1 MSINNYSLPYITPA
15 DEIEPNMNKEI
26 KIKTNENIKDD
37 KLIKFEEDTNLLRN
51 EYQDIQ
57 NKLNNLFYQVNLYK
71 NQLES
76 LKNENNSR
84 ELSTL
89 KAENASMKQQQLS
102 EFYNLKREVAQI
114 KNLLNQVSEIK
125 PLRKKKMN

>member
-1 MSINNYSLPYITPA
+1 MPINNISLPYITPA

-37 KLIKFEEDTNLLRN
+37 KLIKFEEDTKLLRN

>member
-1 MSINNYSLPYITPA
+1 MPINNYSLPYITPA

-37 KLIKFEEDTNLLRN
+37 KLIKFEEDTKLLRN
-51 EYQDIQ
+51 EYQEIQ

-89 KAENASMKQQQLS
+89 KAENASMK
-102 EFYNLKREVAQI
+102 
-114 KNLLNQVSEIK
+114 
-125 PLRKKKMN
+125 